1 MKLIIASN
9 NAHKVREIKEILG
22 SYFPVIFTQ
31 REAGLTLEVE
41 ENGNTFSENAIKKAE
56 ETLVCAT
63 GFDAALADDSGLM
76 VDALSGAPGV
86 YSARYAGEGHDDDA
100 NNQKLLREM
109 DAVPEQKRTCRFV
122 SAVALARRGEPTVCV
137 TGACEG
143 KLMRSPAGEGGFG
156 YDPLF
161 FYEPAQLSFAQMD
174 AAQKNE
180 ISHRRRALEA
190 LKAKLAQESG
200 R

>member
-22 SYFPVIFTQ
+22 SYFPSIVTQ
-31 REAGLTLEVE
+31 REVGLTLEVE

-56 ETLVCAT
+56 ETLACAT
-63 GFDAALADDSGLM
+63 GFEAALADDSGLM

-86 YSARYAGEGHDDDA
+86 YSARYAGEGHDDEA
-100 NNQKLLREM
+100 NNLKLLREM
-109 DAVPEQKRTCRFV
+109 DAVPEQERTCRFV
-122 SAVALARRGEPTVCV
+122 SAVALARRGQPTVCV

-143 KLMRSPAGEGGFG
+143 KLLRSPVGEGGFG